1 LWLAACYA
9 KTMTD
14 DATSDPGVPP
24 PDIRGR
30 RLDHPGS
37 KALQAELLQLTE
49 SRPLEILVPGN
60 DPEAQTFAQMI
71 EALMTE
77 NGRACTIQQVTF
89 QPPFR
94 GLHTHEGEDRIQLAI
109 GHR

>member
-1 LWLAACYA
+1 
-9 KTMTD
+9 MTD
-14 DATSDPGVPP
+14 DAPADPNIPP

-37 KALQAELLQLTE
+37 EALKTELLELTV

-60 DPEAQTFAQMI
+60 DVEAQIFAGMI
-71 EALMTE
+71 EQLMKD
-77 NGRACTIQQVTF
+77 NGRTCTVKQVQF
-89 QPPFR
+89 EPPFR
-94 GLHTHEGEDRIQLAI
+94 GLHTYEGEDRIQLAI